1 MAVTRYDFLPASGSL
16 GFVEN
21 LSRFSPFSSN
31 NKICLS
37 QVATANFWLL
47 GDIAVANIFASHV

>member
-1 MAVTRYDFLPASGSL
+1 MAETRYDFLPASGSL

-31 NKICLS
+31 NMICLS
-37 QVATANFWLL
+37 QVATATFWLL
-47 GDIAVANIFASHV
+47 GETAIANIFASQD